1 MKNKL
6 LFAFILSISLLGC
19 IKESD
24 FDFSK
29 SQGVEIDGTYGIALF
44 NDEFTSMR
52 ILKRFD
58 SLNQIFIND
67 DGYISYIAGQNSSSL
82 IGNDYIVL
90 TDQAFNNNMPISPT
104 VVTAFNSASV
114 GTSVYDSSTFDWI
127 LGLNPYE
134 IDSIIYK
141 SGTFNIE
148 ISSTLT
154 IPVNVSFKI
163 ESLFNPSGNAYF
175 DNFNI
180 PISSTSSNNTDLS
193 GYKADLTLNGSNS
206 NRLRVKMII
215 RMDKNSPLD
224 MLGSGQQV
232 NYDLNFQNQKF
243 KKIHGYFGN
252 SPMII
257 PSKTLEIKL
266 FELSSG
272 DGNITV
278 EDPRL
283 NLYFDNTYG
292 MAVQINSLM
301 PFEAKEQDG
310 TITPITGVSLPF
322 TIDRPAQ
329 IFETKR
335 SKLTLKSP
343 QVNVKQLIESN
354 ITEVHFGA
362 GAVINPGGI
371 NKNFALDTSK
381 VTMISE
387 IELPFYGSF
396 KNFGFEDTAVFT
408 PPKDAEI
415 LEYAEIKLII
425 ENTLAVGLNFQI
437 YFIDSLNGL
446 KVDSLFTDLDK
457 TQVIPAAPVD
467 VNGKV
472 VNASRKTTLFRVDQ
486 TLLKKLNAKN
496 VNKIIIK
503 AEALSFNNGNTPV
516 KVYPE
521 DKIVIKAGVKVKAKG
536 TIKSK

>member
-134 IDSIIYK
+134 IDSILYK
-141 SGTFNIE
+141 EGTFNIALT
-148 ISSTLT
+148 SSLT
-154 IPVNVSFKI
+154 IPVNISFKL
-163 ESLFNPSGNAYF
+163 ESLFNPSGSAYT

-180 PISSTSSNNTDLS
+180 PASSTSSNNTALN
-193 GYKADLTLNGSNS
+193 GYKADLTLNGSNT
-206 NRLRVKMII
+206 NRLRVKMVV
-215 RMDKNSPLD
+215 RLDKNSPLD
-224 MLGSGQQV
+224 VLSAGQKV
-232 NYDLNFQNQKF
+232 SYDLKFQNQKF

-252 SPMII
+252 SPMLI
-257 PSKTLEIKL
+257 PAKTLDIKL
-266 FELSSG
+266 FELASG
-272 DGNITV
+272 EGNITV

-292 MAVQINSLM
+292 MAVQINSLI

-310 TITPITGVSLPF
+310 TITPISGVSLPF
-322 TIDRPAQ
+322 IIDRPAQ

-343 QVNVKQLIESN
+343 EVNVKQLIESK
-354 ITEVHFGA
+354 ISEVHFGA

-371 NKNFALDTSK
+371 TKNFALDTSR

-408 PPKDAEI
+408 PPKDADI

-425 ENTLAVGLNFQI
+425 ENTLAVGLKFQI